1 MRWTPKIWGPPPIY
15 ERDDNYIGYMIS
27 LSLSI
32 YNQSIINIY
41 IYIYISKDLMPES
54 MRSCQVV
61 PFFDNLAILYFLV
74 VTPYCLT
81 QLSLS
86 LSQLAIQNFKPF
98 NCLPLIQLAI
108 QNFRP
113 FNCPP
118 LSISFS
124 FLLYTTIS

>member
-1 MRWTPKIWGPPPIY
+1 MR
-15 ERDDNYIGYMIS
+15 
-27 LSLSI
+27 
-32 YNQSIINIY
+32 
-41 IYIYISKDLMPES
+41 ES
-54 MRSCQVV
+54 MRSCQVA
-61 PFFDNLAILYFLV
+61 PFFDNLVILFFFLI

-86 LSQLAIQNFKPF
+86 LSSIQLAIQNFKPF
-98 NCLPLIQLAI
+98 NYLPSIQLAI

-124 FLLYTTIS
+124 FLL